1 MKARLSRKFGFNSS
15 DVIDVHL
22 NAPLSIGD
30 TFFSMHEDL
39 DGNLK
44 EYEGTVSKVHHFIH
58 YHHDGKTVSEHYPMY
73 TLEMKLVRETSA

>member
-1 MKARLSRKFGFNSS
+1 MKARLARIFSDTSS

-22 NAPLSIGD
+22 NTPLSIGD

-39 DGNLK
+39 DNNLK
-44 EYEGTVSKVHHFIH
+44 EYEGKVIKVHHFIH
-58 YHHDGKTVSEHYPMY
+58 YHHDGKTVSDHYPMY